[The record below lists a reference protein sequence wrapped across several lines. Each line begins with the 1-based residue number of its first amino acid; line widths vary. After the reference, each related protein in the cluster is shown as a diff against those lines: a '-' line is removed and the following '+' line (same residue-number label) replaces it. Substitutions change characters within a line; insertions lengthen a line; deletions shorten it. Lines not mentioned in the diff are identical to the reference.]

1 MSVRIMEST
10 EKENPL
16 LKYLGETKQD
26 GPRLDGES
34 SDHFYFGQGKLLL
47 TGEYFVLDGAKSIAL
62 PTRVG
67 QSMSVHYSPSFNP
80 VMVWKSF
87 DVEGHLWLEAKFEFW
102 HFNCLDENP
111 SEEVIF
117 LQKILRQA
125 RKQNSHFLRDGMDV
139 TVETHLG
146 FPLEWGLGS
155 SSTLIYNIAQWA
167 YVSPFELQF
176 NTYGGS
182 GYDIACAQSDGP
194 IMYEKD
200 NEGPHWSPVLFEPS
214 FHADLYFV
222 YLGVKQDSREAIN
235 YYSEKK
241 PFSANVYKSLSYISK
256 SILDCQEI
264 NEFEAL
270 IKDHEQIV
278 SDNLGMKTV
287 KDRKFS
293 DFWGE
298 VKSLG
303 AWGGDF
309 VLVTSKEST
318 EKTKEYFY
326 NNGYE
331 VVIPYNELILTHE
344 GGAPN
349 GQLH

>member
-1 MSVRIMEST
+1 MNNLEQP
-10 EKENPL
+10 EKDNPL
-16 LKYLGETKQD
+16 LKYLAGQD
-26 GPRLDGES
+26 QEGPRLDGQS
-34 SDHFYFGQGKLLL
+34 SDDTYFGQGKLLL
-47 TGEYFVLDGAKSIAL
+47 TGEYFVLDGTKAIAL

-80 VMVWKSF
+80 TLCWKSF
-87 DVEGHLWLEAKFEFW
+87 DVEGRLWLEANFEFW
-102 HFNCLDENP
+102 HFDCIDENP
-111 SEEVIF
+111 TPEVLF

-125 RKQNSHFLRDGMDV
+125 RKQNSHFLRDEVDV
-139 TVETHLG
+139 VVETRLG

-182 GYDIACAQSDGP
+182 GYDIACAQSEGP

-214 FHADLYFV
+214 FHPNLFFV
-222 YLGVKQDSREAIN
+222 YLGKKKDSREAIDD
-235 YYSEKK
+235 YKGK
-241 PFSANVYKSLSYISK
+241 GPFSQDVIKSLSYISK
-256 SILDCQEI
+256 SMLECQDLK
-264 NEFEAL
+264 EFEEL
-270 IKDHEQIV
+270 LKDHERIV
-278 SDNLGMKTV
+278 AEQLGMKTV
-287 KDRKFS
+287 KEDLFS

-309 VLVTSKEST
+309 VLVTSSKSFDET
-318 EKTKEYFY
+318 RDYFLSK
-326 NNGYE
+326 NLD
-331 VVIPYNELILTHE
+331 VVIPYNELILTHQGE
-344 GGAPN
+344 GRN
-349 GQLH
+349 DQLH

>member
-1 MSVRIMEST
+1 MRHLET
-10 EKENPL
+10 PEKDNPL
-16 LKYLGETKQD
+16 LKYLGSQDQD

-34 SDHFYFGQGKLLL
+34 SYDLYFGQGKLLL

-80 VMVWKSF
+80 TLVWKSF
-87 DVEGHLWLEAKFEFW
+87 DVEGRLWLEAEFEFW

-111 SEEVIF
+111 PEEVKF

-125 RKQNSHFLRDGMDV
+125 RKQNSHFLRDEVDV
-139 TVETHLG
+139 NVETRLG

-167 YVSPFELQF
+167 YISPFELQF

-200 NEGPHWSPVLFEPS
+200 NEGPHWSPVLFEPQ
-214 FHADLYFV
+214 FHENLYFV
-222 YLGVKQDSREAIN
+222 YLGQKQDSREAIN
-235 YYSEKK
+235 YYSEKR
-241 PFSANVYKSLSYISK
+241 PFSQDVFKSLSYISK
-256 SILDCQEI
+256 SILDCREI
-264 NEFEAL
+264 GEFENL
-270 IKDHEQIV
+270 IGDHEKIV
-278 SDNLGMKTV
+278 SENLGMKTA
-287 KDRKFS
+287 KEQRFT

-309 VLVTSKEST
+309 VLVTSQKST
-318 EKTKEYFY
+318 DETKKYFASK
-326 NNGYE
+326 GLD
-331 VVIPYNELILTHE
+331 VVIPYNEMILTHE
-344 GGAPN
+344 GEGSN

>member
-1 MSVRIMEST
+1 MRNLEQP
-10 EKENPL
+10 EKDNPL
-16 LKYLGETKQD
+16 LKYLVEQDQD
-26 GPRLDGES
+26 GPRLDGQS
-34 SDHFYFGQGKLLL
+34 SDDFYFGQGKLLL

-80 VMVWKSF
+80 TLVWKSF
-87 DVEGHLWLEAKFEFW
+87 DVEGRLWLEAKFEFW
-102 HFNCLDENP
+102 HFDCIDENP
-111 SEEVIF
+111 SQEVLF

-125 RKQNSHFLRDGMDV
+125 RKQNSHFLRDGVDV
-139 TVETHLG
+139 TVETRLG

-182 GYDIACAQSDGP
+182 GYDIACAQSEGP

-214 FHADLYFV
+214 FHQNLYFV
-222 YLGVKQDSREAIN
+222 YLGQKKDSREAIN
-235 YYSEKK
+235 HYCEKR
-241 PFSANVYKSLSYISK
+241 PFSNDVFKSLSYISK
-256 SILDCQEI
+256 SMLECQDFD
-264 NEFEAL
+264 EFELL
-270 IKDHEQIV
+270 IKDNEKIV
-278 SDNLGMKTV
+278 SENLGMKAV
-287 KDRKFS
+287 KEEKFP

-309 VLVTSKEST
+309 VLVTSKKGFEETRSYFQ
-318 EKTKEYFY
+318 EK
-326 NNGYE
+326 GLE
-331 VVIPYNELILTHE
+331 VVIPYNELILTHQGE
-344 GGAPN
+344 GN
-349 GQLH
+349 NDQLH

>member
-1 MSVRIMEST
+1 MMETT
-10 EKENPL
+10 ERNNPL
-16 LKYLGETKQD
+16 LKYLESQD
-26 GPRLDGES
+26 QEGPRLDGQS
-34 SDHFYFGQGKLLL
+34 SDARYFGQGKLLL

-80 VMVWKSF
+80 TLVWKSF
-87 DVEGHLWLEAKFEFW
+87 DVEGRLWLEAKFEFW
-102 HFNCLDENP
+102 HFDCLDENP
-111 SEEVIF
+111 SPEVLF

-125 RKQNSHFLRDGMDV
+125 RKQNSHFLRDEVDV
-139 TVETHLG
+139 TVETRLG

-182 GYDIACAQSDGP
+182 GYDIACAQSEGP

-200 NEGPHWSPVLFEPS
+200 SEGPHWSPVLFEPS
-214 FHADLYFV
+214 FHKNLYFV
-222 YLGVKQDSREAIN
+222 YLGNKQDSREAIN
-235 YYSEKK
+235 YYNDKS
-241 PFSANVYKSLSYISK
+241 PFPADVFKSLSYISK

-264 NEFEAL
+264 NEFESL
-270 IKDHEQIV
+270 ISDHERII
-278 SDNLGMKTV
+278 SENLKLKTV
-287 KDRKFS
+287 KELRFS
-293 DFWGE
+293 DYWGE

-309 VLVTSKEST
+309 VMVTSK
-318 EKTKEYFY
+318 KTPEETRDYFLSK
-326 NNGYE
+326 GLD
-331 VVIPYNELILTHE
+331 VVIPYSELVLTHE
-344 GGAPN
+344 GEGKN